1 MIKKT
6 SEIPKRIPQKRK
18 GNVKM
23 EILKIIIT
31 SAVSL
36 LVLFLLTKLMGSK
49 QVSQLNMFDYIIGIS
64 IGSIAAE
71 MATELDTPINSLVA
85 MIVYG
90 IIAAAVSLISQK
102 SLGAR
107 KVLTGK
113 PLILLN
119 NGKFDRE
126 NMKKARMDLND
137 FLMQCRSQGYFDI
150 SRIQTA
156 VMEFNGSLSI
166 LPIAANRPLTP
177 QDMSL
182 APQQEYMTTAII
194 QDGVIIED
202 NLRHTGNNY
211 IWLKKRLSEQ
221 GHKAPEDVFL
231 AVCDSNNKLTI
242 YESEN

>member
-1 MIKKT
+1 MIRET
-6 SEIPKRIPQKRK
+6 PKFRQKRK

-49 QVSQLNMFDYIIGIS
+49 QVSQLNMFDYIVGIS

-71 MATELDTPINSLVA
+71 MATELDTPINSLTA

-90 IIAAAVSLISQK
+90 LIAAAVSLISQK
-102 SLGAR
+102 SVGAR

-119 NGKFDRE
+119 NGKFNRE
-126 NMKKARMDLND
+126 NMKKTRMDLND

-150 SRIQTA
+150 SQIQTA

-166 LPIAANRPLTP
+166 LPIAENRPITP
-177 QDMSL
+177 QDISL
-182 APQQEYMTTAII
+182 SPQQEYMTTAII

-202 NLRHTGNNY
+202 NLKHTGNNY
-211 IWLKKRLSEQ
+211 IWLKKQLSEQ